1 MNILAANWHLVIG
14 VFLFY
19 KVNSPTPNMTQ
30 LVYFH
35 SSFLKMW
42 PVHNLIFPEL
52 DFMQNMVYSPLVKA
66 GLLPSA
72 TSHPWHFNDHSYL
85 LRNLH

>member
-1 MNILAANWHLVIG
+1 MNILVAYRHLVIG

-35 SSFLKMW
+35 SSFLKM
-42 PVHNLIFPEL
+42 
-52 DFMQNMVYSPLVKA
+52 
-66 GLLPSA
+66 
-72 TSHPWHFNDHSYL
+72 
-85 LRNLH
+85 